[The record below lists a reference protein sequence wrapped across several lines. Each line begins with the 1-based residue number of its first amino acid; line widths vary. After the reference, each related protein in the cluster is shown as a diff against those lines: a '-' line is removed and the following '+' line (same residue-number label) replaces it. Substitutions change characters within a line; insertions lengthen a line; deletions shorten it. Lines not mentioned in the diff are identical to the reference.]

1 MTRESFIRK
10 WLGNTEKP
18 YSPENRDEM
27 RDDLDRVIN
36 NNRPETINPNTMTPS
51 HYQFADKEVIDMMAA
66 IWGNEAARMFL
77 TLSAFKYQM
86 RAGRKT
92 DDPTSDLEKARHCL
106 ELATEYHMIEPV
118 FGTVIHHPDNAPDT
132 HNPNSECNKPPQPT
146 YTTANST
153 ANNFDEG
160 WNDLKQLPKRD
171 EFVFVRYI
179 DKKGFTCVQIGR
191 YDPELDIFIDP
202 DGYGIN
208 NPVEWK
214 PMTDT
219 NSATNNSCIN
229 PKARDTE
236 KENEWIE
243 WNGFLDDSKPE
254 PYLVVDLKITKCS
267 DGEVRYGFGYWNPKT
282 NNWSTLLE
290 FDKSKHNIQWRKI
303 T

>member
-1 MTRESFIRK
+1 
-10 WLGNTEKP
+10 
-18 YSPENRDEM
+18 
-27 RDDLDRVIN
+27 
-36 NNRPETINPNTMTPS
+36 MTPT
-51 HYQFADKEVIDMMAA
+51 HYTFADKEVIDMMAS

-106 ELATEYHMIEPV
+106 ELATQYHVI
-118 FGTVIHHPDNAPDT
+118 GTERELLFPTPDDTPDT
-132 HNPNSECNKPPQPT
+132 PNPNSSGNKPPQPT
-146 YTTANST
+146 STTSNT
-153 ANNFDEG
+153 LDNTHDDNFDEG

-171 EFVFVRYI
+171 EFAFVRYI
-179 DKKGFTCVQIGR
+179 DKKGFTCVKIGL
-191 YDPELDIFIDP
+191 YDPELEDFLSY
-202 DGYGIN
+202 DGYRIN
-208 NPVEWK
+208 NPIEWK

-219 NSATNNSCIN
+219 NNTTSNSCIN
-229 PKARDTE
+229 PKARDTY

-243 WNGFLDDSKPE
+243 WNGFLDDPTPE
-254 PYLVVDLKITKCS
+254 PYFVVDLKITKCS

-290 FDKSKHNIQWRKI
+290 FDKSEHSIQWRKI

>member
-1 MTRESFIRK
+1 
-10 WLGNTEKP
+10 
-18 YSPENRDEM
+18 
-27 RDDLDRVIN
+27 
-36 NNRPETINPNTMTPS
+36 MTPS
-51 HYQFADKEVIDMMAA
+51 HYQFADKEVIDMMAS

-106 ELATEYHMIEPV
+106 ELATEYHVIEPEWELL
-118 FGTVIHHPDNAPDT
+118 FTTPDNAPDT

-153 ANNFDEG
+153 ANSTDE
-160 WNDLKQLPKRD
+160 
-171 EFVFVRYI
+171 
-179 DKKGFTCVQIGR
+179 
-191 YDPELDIFIDP
+191 
-202 DGYGIN
+202 
-208 NPVEWK
+208 
-214 PMTDT
+214 
-219 NSATNNSCIN
+219 
-229 PKARDTE
+229 
-236 KENEWIE
+236 ENEWIE

-254 PYLVVDLKITKCS
+254 PYLTVDLKITKCS

>member
-1 MTRESFIRK
+1 
-10 WLGNTEKP
+10 
-18 YSPENRDEM
+18 
-27 RDDLDRVIN
+27 
-36 NNRPETINPNTMTPS
+36 MTPS
-51 HYQFADKEVIDMMAA
+51 HYNFADTEVIDLMAA
-66 IWGNEAARMFL
+66 IWGNEAARNFL

-106 ELATEYHMIEPV
+106 ELATQYD
-118 FGTVIHHPDNAPDT
+118 VIGPEQERLFPTPD
-132 HNPNSECNKPPQPT
+132 
-146 YTTANST
+146 
-153 ANNFDEG
+153 NNFDEG

-243 WNGFLDDSKPE
+243 WCGFLYDPKPE

-267 DGEVRYGFGYWNPKT
+267 DEITKCSDEDVRYGFGYWNPKT

>member
-1 MTRESFIRK
+1 MTREAFIHK
-10 WLGNTEKP
+10 WLGN
-18 YSPENRDEM
+18 PENRDEM
-27 RDDLDRVIN
+27 RDDLDNFIA
-36 NNRPETINPNTMTPS
+36 PTPS
-51 HYQFADKEVIDMMAA
+51 YYQFADKEVIDMMAS
-66 IWGNEAARMFL
+66 IWGNEAARNFL

-106 ELATEYHMIEPV
+106 ELATQYD
-118 FGTVIHHPDNAPDT
+118 VIGPEQERLFPTPD
-132 HNPNSECNKPPQPT
+132 
-146 YTTANST
+146 
-153 ANNFDEG
+153 NNFDEG
-160 WNDLKQLPKRD
+160 WNDSKQPPKRD

-179 DKKGFTCVQIGR
+179 GKNGFACVKIGK
-191 YDPELDIFIDP
+191 YDPELDVFIDL

-208 NPVEWK
+208 NPIEWK

-219 NSATNNSCIN
+219 NNTTNNSCIN
-229 PKARDTE
+229 PKARDTD

-243 WNGFLDDSKPE
+243 WCGFLDDHKPE

-267 DGEVRYGFGYWNPKT
+267 DEITKCSDEDVRYGFGYWNPKT

>member
-1 MTRESFIRK
+1 
-10 WLGNTEKP
+10 
-18 YSPENRDEM
+18 
-27 RDDLDRVIN
+27 
-36 NNRPETINPNTMTPS
+36 MTPT
-51 HYQFADKEVIDMMAA
+51 HYTFADKEVIDMMAS

-106 ELATEYHMIEPV
+106 ELATQYH
-118 FGTVIHHPDNAPDT
+118 VIGPEEDIPSPYEEMLRFHKKPDDIPDT
-132 HNPNSECNKPPQPT
+132 PNPNSSGNKPPQPT
-146 YTTANST
+146 STTANST
-153 ANNFDEG
+153 DDNFDEG
-160 WNDLKQLPKRD
+160 WNDSKQPPRRD

-179 DKKGFTCVQIGR
+179 GKDGFQCVKIGK
-191 YDPELDIFIDP
+191 YDPESEDFLGY
-202 DGYGIN
+202 DGYWID
-208 NPVEWK
+208 NPIQWK

-219 NSATNNSCIN
+219 NNTTNNSCIN
-229 PKARDTE
+229 PKARDTD

-243 WNGFLDDSKPE
+243 WCGFLDDHKPE

-267 DGEVRYGFGYWNPKT
+267 DEITKCSDEDVRYGFGYWNPKT